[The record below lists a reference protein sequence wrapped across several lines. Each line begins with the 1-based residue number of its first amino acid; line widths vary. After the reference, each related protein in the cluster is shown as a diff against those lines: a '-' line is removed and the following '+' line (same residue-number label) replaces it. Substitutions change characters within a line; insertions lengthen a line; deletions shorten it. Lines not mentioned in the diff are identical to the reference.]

1 MGEMRFMPLSTF
13 VEASFWNELNRKK
26 LNEWKLDEAPQVI
39 FATYCNLDQESS
51 SSRLSLSYDAFCKE
65 SAFSNAAGV
74 IAVCGRML
82 VLNTLVSFKTLDRK
96 RLLADCGDELKRVIS
111 SDLLKDQNNFSLLTT
126 FCLTLF
132 ADLKHF
138 HYWYWNCV
146 PALLYPHNLK
156 MISGVSE
163 VDDTMEKN
171 LHDMSRR
178 FGGSPFFLFG
188 GECAPLSQ
196 LFGAQGADMEAN
208 EVTIVFSD
216 PSTHAGVPGWPLR
229 NLLAAVA
236 YHKRSWCRARF
247 IAHRANPSLPSI
259 FLHIGWTRCANEED
273 EWIGAGAVGWERSQ
287 EGTLEP
293 TFVDMSSSFDPA
305 KLVDEGVRLNLS
317 LIRWRLVPEID
328 LQRFSN
334 LRCLILGS
342 GTLGCNVARG
352 LLAWG
357 VRHIVFVDSAHV
369 SYSNPVRQSLF
380 ELADAVGGTTSKAI
394 AAAERLLRIVPSV
407 ESVGVEMKIPM
418 PGHTV
423 AVQDEGSVKDTV
435 EKLESLIKDSDV
447 VFLVMDSREARWLPT
462 LLCTA
467 HGKLAISVAM
477 GFDSYVV
484 IRHGVTCF
492 DGESEAN
499 SAQTSDKLL
508 IAGSELGCY
517 FCSDVTAP
525 GNSMQDRTLDQQCT
539 VSRAGVSMAAAGMSV
554 ELLASVLQ
562 HPKQGLAPA
571 RIGEV
576 DDTAS
581 VLGAAPHQIR
591 AFISR
596 FHQMTP
602 TVRRFERCVACGEA
616 VLSAYRKH
624 SFAFLLRVFNEPK
637 HLECISGLEQ
647 LQASAE
653 QLRIEFDDDDN
664 ESVSLSSQ

>member
-1 MGEMRFMPLSTF
+1 GVMGEMRFMPLSTF

-178 FGGSPFFLFG
+178 
-188 GECAPLSQ
+188 
-196 LFGAQGADMEAN
+196 
-208 EVTIVFSD
+208 
-216 PSTHAGVPGWPLR
+216 
-229 NLLAAVA
+229 
-236 YHKRSWCRARF
+236 RSWCRARF